1 MKHLIALL
9 ASLLVFASAL
19 SGAPLAHDL
28 GKGLVYFRIAE
39 NNRGLPDGTL
49 NRSCVLDLRYTETSA
64 VSPEDL
70 AAWLQQ
76 HATPSTP
83 VFVLANVSTAP
94 ALRRVLTQRAEH
106 SQLLVIGPAA
116 GSFHPD
122 IAISVSADAEHAAY
136 TALQNDTDIA
146 TLITPPVTKVRQ
158 DEAAIIAARRHG
170 EPQDEEPQPELT
182 DKDGGGN
189 APTIDL
195 ALQRA
200 VHLHRAWLILGT
212 KQR

>member
-1 MKHLIALL
+1 MRFAVALYL
-9 ASLLVFASAL
+9 FVFTGAAINA
-19 SGAPLAHDL
+19 APLERDL
-28 GKGLVYFRIAE
+28 GKGLAYFRIAE
-39 NNRGLPDGTL
+39 STPGIPLSGHKG
-49 NRSCVLDLRYTETSA
+49 SAVLDLRYAETSA
-64 VSPEDL
+64 VSPKDL

-83 VFVLANVSTAP
+83 VFALANASTAP
-94 ALRRVLTQRAEH
+94 ELRAVLAQLAER
-106 SQLLVIGPAA
+106 SPLLVIGPAA

-136 TALQNDTDIA
+136 TTLQNDTDIA

-158 DEAAIIAARRHG
+158 DEAAIIAARQRG
-170 EPQDEEPQPELT
+170 ESQDEEPQPELT
-182 DKDGGGN
+182 DKDGDGN
-189 APTIDL
+189 APMIDP

-212 KQR
+212 TQH